1 MYRIQKY
8 IVKVQLMTQI
18 LNNLKCL
25 IWSINYLGHLLVCL
39 KERVQMKD
47 TCFKKRTAFESVTAV
62 ANPKD
67 HKFCINFQMFTLEV
81 ELYCSGIAYAKKV
94 Q

>member
-1 MYRIQKY
+1 
-8 IVKVQLMTQI
+8 
-18 LNNLKCL
+18 
-25 IWSINYLGHLLVCL
+25 
-39 KERVQMKD
+39 MKD